1 MSLARVLLPCV
12 SESFLAVDFFQ
23 KYSAKGF
30 FVYAVTT
37 RESRPPSSLP
47 LSASKK
53 IYIF

>member
-30 FVYAVTT
+30 F
-37 RESRPPSSLP
+37 RICGGP
-47 LSASKK
+47 LTGTVHL
-53 IYIF
+53 